1 MSSWSESSMATG
13 STSRPRNGD
22 SALMPQ
28 YGPSDYLQ
36 LLVSGL
42 STGSIYVLIALGL
55 IAIYNVTGV
64 INLAQGEFVM
74 LGAMLAVTYQ
84 KLPLPIGASFI
95 GSVLSVMAIGA
106 LVQRCTVHPARHA
119 PEVILIMITIG
130 TAIAIRG
137 LALLFWGTTPHSL
150 PDFSPGAP
158 LRLWGAILSR
168 QRIWIMGTAVVVL
181 AGLYV
186 FFEFTLLGKAVRAC
200 SIDRQTASLI
210 GINTQAMALLAYA
223 ISGGMSAAAGIVIAP
238 LTLISYDM
246 GLVMGLKGFVAAIM
260 GGMVNA
266 PAAVVGGLLLGVLE
280 SFTSGML
287 SSGIKDAV
295 AFVVLFVVL
304 LGRTARGGALFR
316 RRP

>member
-1 MSSWSESSMATG
+1 
-13 STSRPRNGD
+13 
-22 SALMPQ
+22 MPQ

-95 GSVLSVMAIGA
+95 GSVLCVMVIGA
-106 LVQRCTVHPARHA
+106 LVQRSTVHPARHA
-119 PEVILIMITIG
+119 PEVTLIMITIG

-158 LRLWGAILSR
+158 LQLWGAVLSR
-168 QRIWIMGTAVVVL
+168 QRLWIMGTAVVILVV
-181 AGLYV
+181 LYV